1 RTYLEMADVDQRLNK
16 WLSYFGYFCLLPSI
30 YSLLTGKPL
39 DSVVTFAAFVFVILL
54 VYSGIRALLVGKRQ
68 ARFFLVAWCML
79 LLSIL
84 VFSGGLFELITLTPE
99 LLYSIHLGIA
109 AEVILLSLGLADR
122 INAMKSER
130 LAMQKQLT
138 KVSERRNEELVK
150 ALKTKD
156 EFLATISHEMRTPIN
171 GMLGAVTLLKRDET
185 ELEKNKLL
193 NSAEQAGYDML
204 QIVENLL
211 CYTELQSG
219 KVSLQKDVF
228 ELTSLIEHLVEE
240 YQEKY
245 LKEKVKVVVNNQL
258 HDSWVESDKS
268 LYERLLGAILDNAF
282 KFTNEG
288 EITVT
293 CAGKAIS
300 NSQQLVIE
308 VTDTGVGIPESE
320 LQNVFKPFYQ
330 VDQSFSRHFGG
341 LGIGLSICSRLIS
354 LIDGELE
361 LTSKEHQGTTITLR
375 IPIEFVAPVAANPS
389 TLRVSKQIPQQ
400 ACDAIKVLIVEDNKT
415 NMMVT
420 KSFVHKLGYQYVCA
434 ENGKEAVEFMR
445 NDSADLI
452 LMDCQMPIMNGFEAT
467 ALIRKLENGNRNIP
481 ILAVTANAMMEDRE
495 KCLRAGMN
503 DHIAKPVNA
512 NLLQEKIEYWLQMAE
527 TLEYTD

>member
-1 RTYLEMADVDQRLNK
+1 M
-16 WLSYFGYFCLLPSI
+16 
-30 YSLLTGKPL
+30 
-39 DSVVTFAAFVFVILL
+39 
-54 VYSGIRALLVGKRQ
+54 
-68 ARFFLVAWCML
+68 
-79 LLSIL
+79 
-84 VFSGGLFELITLTPE
+84 
-99 LLYSIHLGIA
+99 
-109 AEVILLSLGLADR
+109 
-122 INAMKSER
+122 
-130 LAMQKQLT
+130 
-138 KVSERRNEELVK
+138 
-150 ALKTKD
+150 
-156 EFLATISHEMRTPIN
+156 
-171 GMLGAVTLLKRDET
+171 
-185 ELEKNKLL
+185 
-193 NSAEQAGYDML
+193 
-204 QIVENLL
+204 
-211 CYTELQSG
+211 
-219 KVSLQKDVF
+219 
-228 ELTSLIEHLVEE
+228 
-240 YQEKY
+240 
-245 LKEKVKVVVNNQL
+245 
-258 HDSWVESDKS
+258 
-268 LYERLLGAILDNAF
+268 
-282 KFTNEG
+282 
-288 EITVT
+288 
-293 CAGKAIS
+293 
-300 NSQQLVIE
+300 
-308 VTDTGVGIPESE
+308 
-320 LQNVFKPFYQ
+320 FKPFYQ

-361 LTSKEHQGTTITLR
+361 LTSKEHQGTTISLS

-389 TLRVSKQIPQQ
+389 TLRVSKQILQQ